1 MPCHKY
7 QPCRT
12 DSNSDG
18 DFHEIPATH
27 HWLVKLMPSDPDL
40 RDIVFRHDL
49 FKKEM
54 LVHQV
59 VITQLHNFVE
69 KKRGNYFWSFAKY
82 ILTLLLCDCRVNRVQ
97 ISSQ

>member
-1 MPCHKY
+1 MN
-7 QPCRT
+7 
-12 DSNSDG
+12 D
-18 DFHEIPATH
+18 EIQATH

-40 RDIVFRHDL
+40 RDIVLRHDL

-69 KKRGNYFWSFAKY
+69 KKRGNCNWRFAKH
-82 ILTLLLCDCRVNRVQ
+82 ILTHPLCAG
-97 ISSQ
+97 STEFT

>member
-1 MPCHKY
+1 
-7 QPCRT
+7 
-12 DSNSDG
+12 
-18 DFHEIPATH
+18 
-27 HWLVKLMPSDPDL
+27 MPSDPDL

-82 ILTLLLCDCRVNRVQ
+82 ILTLLLVVLLQ
-97 ISSQ
+97 GQQSSNKFTMKTFGPRQSNKSQVL

>member
-1 MPCHKY
+1 
-7 QPCRT
+7 
-12 DSNSDG
+12 
-18 DFHEIPATH
+18 
-27 HWLVKLMPSDPDL
+27 MPSDPDL

-82 ILTLLLCDCRVNRVQ
+82 LHLDTSAVCMVNRVQ
-97 ISSQ
+97 MSSQ